1 MIEQEKKQQI
11 RQKVVF
17 LVMLAVGCL
26 GAGIFSVSRG
36 MSAYQNKEKFVRVD
50 TEEKFYRLPQYLL
63 SDLALLKDTDPYV
76 RYHAAEVLG
85 GLQAQE
91 AIPQLTLLL
100 KGSDQYV
107 RYFAAEASG
116 KLQAQEAISQLTLLL
131 KNLDSDVRFSGT
143 LSSSKLQ
150 AQEAIPQLMPL
161 PKDADLDVH
170 FRAIHALGAL
180 RELQAKGSIPLML
193 WLKDAD
199 SDVRSSTVQSV
210 SKKHPNHN
218 LDRASGAIVIRQ
230 NLYQELIVLG
240 GISLATLVL
249 LLLKLLHSQQ
259 VTLRNLVRELI
270 VLGGS
275 SLATL
280 VLLLLKL
287 LHSQQV
293 KGITFS
299 VNLKSYFSDDI
310 VAELAAL
317 RERLTKE
324 NKSTWRIRISLFYQ
338 ILTLVWGI
346 YIQINIDNLTLP
358 SRDRRID
365 K

>member
-85 GLQAQE
+85 G
-91 AIPQLTLLL
+91 
-100 KGSDQYV
+100 
-107 RYFAAEASG
+107 
-116 KLQAQEAISQLTLLL
+116 
-131 KNLDSDVRFSGT
+131 
-143 LSSSKLQ
+143 LQ

-259 VTLRNLVRELI
+259 V
-270 VLGGS
+270 
-275 SLATL
+275 
-280 VLLLLKL
+280 
-287 LHSQQV
+287 